1 MDAPE
6 KGREQ
11 LSPDQ
16 VPRVC
21 GARIRRSASKRYGSR
36 CVKIDDQK
44 DGIGVKGSCKCK
56 MITGYQ
62 DGMSMVTREK
72 SKTKKHGDD
81 IILWSFMNLLAFDMK
96 RSPKRVG
103 PLNTA
108 LVARINSLIGD
119 VRVTPDENLGDQTLI

>member
-1 MDAPE
+1 
-6 KGREQ
+6 
-11 LSPDQ
+11 
-16 VPRVC
+16 
-21 GARIRRSASKRYGSR
+21 
-36 CVKIDDQK
+36 
-44 DGIGVKGSCKCK
+44 

-72 SKTKKHGDD
+72 SKTKKHEDE

-96 RSPKRVG
+96 RSPKRIG
-103 PLNTA
+103 PLNPA

>member
-1 MDAPE
+1 MDAPD

-36 CVKIDDQK
+36 CVKIDDK
-44 DGIGVKGSCKCK
+44 KGERGVKDSCRCK

-81 IILWSFMNLLAFDMK
+81 IVLWSFMNLLAFDMK
-96 RSPKRVG
+96 RSPNRVS
-103 PLNTA
+103 PLNPA

>member
-1 MDAPE
+1 MDAPD

-21 GARIRRSASKRYGSR
+21 GARIRTSASKRYGSR

-44 DGIGVKGSCKCK
+44 DGIGVKGSCRCK
-56 MITGYQ
+56 MITCFQ

-72 SKTKKHGDD
+72 SKAKKHGDD

-96 RSPKRVG
+96 RSPKRIG
-103 PLNTA
+103 PLNPA

-119 VRVTPDENLGDQTLI
+119 VRVTPDEDLGDQTLI